1 MRACKHLK
9 VERPVWI
16 RVELKYPA
24 KNLVGTR
31 ETYRMYTD
39 WLDSNEIP
47 RYNAT
52 KGFGFADH
60 VYLFPEDAVM
70 FKLKFGL

>member
-1 MRACKHLK
+1 MK
-9 VERPVWI
+9 VERPEWV

-31 ETYRMYTD
+31 DMYKKYME
-39 WLDSNEIP
+39 WLDSNNIP

-60 VYLFPEDAVM
+60 VNLLPEDAVA
-70 FKLKFGL
+70 FKLVFGL